1 MAVKQ
6 NYKNVLKYLEENN
19 IDPKKA
25 LEIILK
31 ADPYNPN
38 NIQAR
43 WKMKSFLME
52 FIENHRLRARTI

>member
-6 NYKNVLKYLEENN
+6 NYKNVLKYLEKNN

-25 LEIILK
+25 LEIIVK

-43 WKMKSFLME
+43 CKMKRF
-52 FIENHRLRARTI
+52 